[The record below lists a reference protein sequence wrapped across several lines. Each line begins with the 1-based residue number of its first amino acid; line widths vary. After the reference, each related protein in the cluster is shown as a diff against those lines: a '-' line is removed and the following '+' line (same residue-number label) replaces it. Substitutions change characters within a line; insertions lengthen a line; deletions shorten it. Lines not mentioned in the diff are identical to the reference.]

1 MLRLRR
7 AFVVISF
14 FVLLSA
20 IHSPRQSE
28 SSSTLRRLTNT
39 AEETISLNPSLSDD
53 GTSVAFESTAD
64 LARLGGSNSF
74 HALRANLSTESPSFQ
89 EIGRTRA
96 VSPALS
102 GDGSKLAFASNE
114 DLVGQNSD
122 RNSEIYFFDGN
133 SLRQITQTSPASE
146 ATRLLDGN
154 FQPSISDDGN
164 FIAFASDRNLVGLNG
179 DLNLEIFLFETARE
193 NLTQLTSS
201 IDSFGATNP
210 KISGGGSRI
219 AFISSETEL
228 NTQRDL
234 KIYDRRN
241 ACMETLVAAVA
252 GLSLAEGRAISA
264 DGLRIAYSSEVAP
277 NQSQVFLF
285 DIRANISR
293 QITSLGTR
301 TTDVDLQATISGDG
315 KRIAF
320 ATRRKVLNA
329 SDGGVELYL
338 LDLPTALITQVS
350 DAAANATSEVVS
362 SLNHDGSLIAFSF
375 PRVISGPVVS
385 SDMANNCEIY
395 LASPPAR
402 PSFGAATVVNAAAK
416 GNDPAVT
423 KTIAPGSIATIM
435 GKALAFKSEQAQLS
449 ADGTLPSSI
458 AGTTV
463 FVNGLQAQVLY
474 ASPDEVT
481 FLVPPDLASGT
492 AVVTV
497 TNAEGFQSNA
507 VATIIR
513 VAPGVFTVGGDGVG
527 EGVLL
532 NADSLAAGPFDP
544 ADGRLRLSVFATG
557 VRNASHVSINIAG
570 AAINVETVASSQSLP
585 GLDEIHFAV
594 PAELRGAGGVS
605 LSVSADGVESNKVTV
620 NISGTSLRDVMI
632 NEFLADPPDG
642 SAGDA
647 NQDAIRDSSADEFVE
662 LVNTTTRDLDLSGY
676 QLQSRS
682 ATGSTDIVRH
692 RFADGTILVAGTAL
706 VLFGGGNPDPM
717 NSIFGGS
724 QIGKASTGGLSLNNS
739 GGVITLRDGSGSIV
753 SFVTYGSAVGLPAD
767 TNQSLTRSPDVS
779 GTFVAH
785 KLAVGS
791 GGSAFSPGTR
801 LDGSRFPPNPVPTP
815 TPTPSP
821 KPTSTP
827 TPTPSASPSATPTG
841 SPSPTA
847 TPTPVASPSATPT
860 PPPAIVISEF
870 RTRGPNGASDEFIE
884 LYNNTAAPID
894 ISGWKIKGSSNSG
907 GIGVRLTINAGTLLP
922 PLKHFLVGNSGGYS
936 GSVALDQTYSS
947 GLVND
952 GGIAL
957 TLPNDTI
964 VDQIGLSSGSAFR
977 EGMHLAPLPSDANQS
992 YERKPGGLSGSTQD
1006 TNDNFADFQL
1016 LTPSEPQNSES
1027 EVTPGPTPSPSPSP
1041 SPSPGSTATP
1051 TPTPSPSPS
1060 PSPSPR
1066 PTVTPT
1072 PFPSPSP
1079 SPTPSPA
1086 PPTRIVISQIFG
1098 GGGNTGAPLRNDF
1111 IEIFNNG
1118 QSTVNLAGWSV
1129 QYAGA
1134 TATSWSVTN
1143 LTPML
1148 LAPGQYYL
1156 IQESSAGSN
1165 GATLPTPDVTGTIA
1179 MAATAGKVAL
1189 VGTTTAL
1196 TGLCPIDINIVDEV
1210 GYGSTA
1216 SCFRGAGPAPAPGN
1230 ALAVLRGSNGCT
1242 NTQNNSSDFATLA
1255 PNPRNSLSPVTP
1267 CSGNLASAEIIA
1279 EYLRLSLQPLSPCC
1293 EWWVLTTRKR
1303 YWLVVS

>member
-133 SLRQITQTSPASE
+133 SLRQITKTSPASE

-193 NLTQLTSS
+193 NLTQLTFS

-219 AFISSETEL
+219 AFISSETEM

-285 DIRANISR
+285 DIRAKISR
-293 QITSLGTR
+293 QMTSLGTR

-350 DAAANATSEVVS
+350 DAAASATSEVVS

-449 ADGTLPSSI
+449 TEGALPFSI
-458 AGTTV
+458 AETTV
-463 FVNGLQAQVLY
+463 FVNGLQAQLLY

-513 VAPGVFTVGGDGVG
+513 VAPGVFSVGGDGVG

-632 NEFLADPPDG
+632 NEFLSDPPDG

-647 NQDAIRDSSADEFVE
+647 NQESLPGSSAEEFFE
-662 LVNTTTRDLDLSGY
+662 
-676 QLQSRS
+676 
-682 ATGSTDIVRH
+682 
-692 RFADGTILVAGTAL
+692 
-706 VLFGGGNPDPM
+706 
-717 NSIFGGS
+717 
-724 QIGKASTGGLSLNNS
+724 
-739 GGVITLRDGSGSIV
+739 
-753 SFVTYGSAVGLPAD
+753 
-767 TNQSLTRSPDVS
+767 
-779 GTFVAH
+779 
-785 KLAVGS
+785 
-791 GGSAFSPGTR
+791 
-801 LDGSRFPPNPVPTP
+801 
-815 TPTPSP
+815 
-821 KPTSTP
+821 
-827 TPTPSASPSATPTG
+827 
-841 SPSPTA
+841 
-847 TPTPVASPSATPT
+847 
-860 PPPAIVISEF
+860 
-870 RTRGPNGASDEFIE
+870 
-884 LYNNTAAPID
+884 
-894 ISGWKIKGSSNSG
+894 
-907 GIGVRLTINAGTLLP
+907 
-922 PLKHFLVGNSGGYS
+922 
-936 GSVALDQTYSS
+936 
-947 GLVND
+947 
-952 GGIAL
+952 
-957 TLPNDTI
+957 
-964 VDQIGLSSGSAFR
+964 
-977 EGMHLAPLPSDANQS
+977 
-992 YERKPGGLSGSTQD
+992 
-1006 TNDNFADFQL
+1006 
-1016 LTPSEPQNSES
+1016 
-1027 EVTPGPTPSPSPSP
+1027 
-1041 SPSPGSTATP
+1041 
-1051 TPTPSPSPS
+1051 
-1060 PSPSPR
+1060 
-1066 PTVTPT
+1066 TV
-1072 PFPSPSP
+1072 
-1079 SPTPSPA
+1079 
-1086 PPTRIVISQIFG
+1086 
-1098 GGGNTGAPLRNDF
+1098 
-1111 IEIFNNG
+1111 
-1118 QSTVNLAGWSV
+1118 
-1129 QYAGA
+1129 
-1134 TATSWSVTN
+1134 
-1143 LTPML
+1143 
-1148 LAPGQYYL
+1148 
-1156 IQESSAGSN
+1156 
-1165 GATLPTPDVTGTIA
+1165 
-1179 MAATAGKVAL
+1179 
-1189 VGTTTAL
+1189 
-1196 TGLCPIDINIVDEV
+1196 
-1210 GYGSTA
+1210 
-1216 SCFRGAGPAPAPGN
+1216 
-1230 ALAVLRGSNGCT
+1230 
-1242 NTQNNSSDFATLA
+1242 
-1255 PNPRNSLSPVTP
+1255 
-1267 CSGNLASAEIIA
+1267 
-1279 EYLRLSLQPLSPCC
+1279 
-1293 EWWVLTTRKR
+1293 
-1303 YWLVVS
+1303 